1 MNRLHVHIVTNHHN
15 SYNMMC
21 SCNETWNSTHMTR
34 VVHDAKSGSSITW
47 SFVDA
52 ICVIAVGVVQLGGQG
67 FVTGSWELALLINQ
81 G

>member
-1 MNRLHVHIVTNHHN
+1 
-15 SYNMMC
+15 MC
-21 SCNETWNSTHMTR
+21 SCFMTNETWNSTHMPG
-34 VVHDAKSGSSITW
+34 VVHDAKCGPSITW